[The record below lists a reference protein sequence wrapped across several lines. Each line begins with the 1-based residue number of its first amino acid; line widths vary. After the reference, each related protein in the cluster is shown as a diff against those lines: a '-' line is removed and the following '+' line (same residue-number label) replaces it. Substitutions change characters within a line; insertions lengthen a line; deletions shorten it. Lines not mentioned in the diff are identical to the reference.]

1 MALELVKAPV
11 YQQLNEMLR
20 GLIRSGEFRS
30 EQQFMTERQICD
42 RFGVSR
48 ATANKALSNLVSEG
62 ILEFRKGVGTFVR
75 GGLLAYDQRALISFT
90 QKAITAGK
98 KPATRVLLLQ
108 DLTAA
113 EAAPE
118 ARAALKAPLDDRLTY
133 VERLRV
139 ADDVPVILERRHI
152 VSRFCP
158 NLSASEL
165 EGSLYS
171 LWTEKYRLDIIGAEQ
186 VIRAV
191 LLRGQ
196 DARLLGVANGA
207 AGLLVVSVG
216 FLSGGAPLWWE
227 RTLYRGDA
235 YEFYNRLGPIPMGRP
250 AGGFLSLSEV
260 SADK

>member
-1 MALELVKAPV
+1 MVLELVKTPV

-20 GLIRSGEFRS
+20 GLIRSGEFRA
-30 EQQFMTERQICD
+30 EQQFMTERQVCD

-48 ATANKALSNLVSEG
+48 PTANKALSNLVSEG
-62 ILEFRKGVGTFVR
+62 LLEFRKGVGTFVR

-98 KPATRVLLLQ
+98 TPATRVLLLQ
-108 DLTAA
+108 DMPTA
-113 EAAPE
+113 EAAPP
-118 ARAALKAPLDDRLTY
+118 ARAALKAPPDDRLTY
-133 VERLRV
+133 VERLRL
-139 ADDVPVILERRHI
+139 ADGVPVILERRYI

-158 NLSASEL
+158 NLSAVEL

-207 AGLLVVSVG
+207 AGLLVVSAG

-235 YEFYNRLGPIPMGRP
+235 YEFYNRLGPIPTGRL
-250 AGGFLSLSEV
+250 AGGFISLSEV
-260 SADK
+260 SVDR